1 MISEDGATYALLDER
16 TVQLFDIFYHS
27 SLYSS
32 GYWTR
37 TKLYLKEYFNS
48 EIKQIKIRIW
58 YN

>member
-32 GYWTR
+32 GY
-37 TKLYLKEYFNS
+37 
-48 EIKQIKIRIW
+48 
-58 YN
+58 